1 MLTNENCTLYLKDG
15 NGFVR
20 HYIPKCHWQESKA
33 SNVLKSGLQ
42 NADGV
47 TVYIFAKDIGVDLK
61 TALLARKSAAQDI
74 IVRGECSF
82 DFDNSSS
89 QSASENLKA
98 LNIQADVHTVMSIDR
113 LLYGSAELQH
123 FKISAR

>member
-1 MLTNENCTLYLKDG
+1 MLTNESCTLYLK
-15 NGFVR
+15 NGEGFDRYFV
-20 HYIPKCHWQESKA
+20 PACHWQESKA

-47 TVYIFAKDIGVDLK
+47 AVYIFVKDIGDELK
-61 TALLARKSAAQDI
+61 AALVARKSAAQDI
-74 IVRGECSF
+74 VIKGECDITF
-82 DFDNSSS
+82 DGSSQ
-89 QSASENLKA
+89 QSASQSLKA
-98 LNIQADVHTVMSIDR
+98 LSAQADVHTVMSIDR